1 MVAVGVG
8 VVFGYISCSCSTFT
22 HYQSL
27 TKPVTFKTMFNIVK
41 ELTSFKTI
49 ILGRGEWWKG
59 VVGVGGGQ
67 GSRVGW
73 W

>member
-1 MVAVGVG
+1 M
-8 VVFGYISCSCSTFT
+8 FGSISCSCSTFT

-27 TKPVTFKTMFNIVK
+27 TKPVTFKTMFNIVF
-41 ELTSFKTI
+41 ELASFKI
-49 ILGRGEWWKG
+49 IICGRGEWQWG
-59 VVGVGGGQ
+59 VVGVGGGW